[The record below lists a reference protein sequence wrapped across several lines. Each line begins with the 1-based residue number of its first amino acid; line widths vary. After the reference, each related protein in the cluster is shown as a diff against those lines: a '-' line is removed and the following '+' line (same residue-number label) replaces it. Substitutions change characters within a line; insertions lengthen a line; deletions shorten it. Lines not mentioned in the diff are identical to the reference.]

1 MASAAKK
8 VVIENPYDS
17 AGDTGTVLTKK
28 STIPVGGQMSV
39 GKKTQKKITDKIQM
53 TAQKNSV
60 SETPRRSERGAPSTI
75 SKGVQS
81 SGK

>member
-28 STIPVGGQMSV
+28 STIPVGG
-39 GKKTQKKITDKIQM
+39 
-53 TAQKNSV
+53 
-60 SETPRRSERGAPSTI
+60 
-75 SKGVQS
+75 
-81 SGK
+81 